1 MNKYNH
7 KRVEIYTVNQNKEFK
22 NFAVSP
28 NYIFEDRLRFVYDKD
43 GAQQEKIVPLEYLGP
58 HLKFMKKIITTDPET
73 GKKTFHGEFFVIPEK
88 VIFEYEAA

>member
-73 GKKTFHGEFFVIPEK
+73 GKKIFHGEFYVIPEK
-88 VIFEYEAA
+88 VIFEFEAA

>member
-1 MNKYNH
+1 MT
-7 KRVEIYTVNQNKEFK
+7 RTV
-22 NFAVSP
+22 P
-28 NYIFEDRLRFVYDKD
+28 NRR
-43 GAQQEKIVPLEYLGP
+43 KIVPLEYLGP